1 MGSMGQC
8 ERSPSTRLIRIR
20 RRWSATRWKHSMA
33 SWCDHMQARAPKSNR
48 CAVLTTEP
56 DCARLQDI
64 LVNNAGI
71 NIPKRSLQDI
81 SIEDWRQVIDIN
93 INGAFH
99 LIHAVLPCMR
109 AQQDGLIVNIT
120 SIAGKRTISK
130 LAGSSYCASK
140 FAMNSLGEA
149 INVEEYENGECDA
162 KAGLAGMFLLWSACQ
177 VFAART
183 SAPVRSSQKSLTSV
197 PTRRRQKR
205 EPRCCS
211 PRISALRC

>member
-1 MGSMGQC
+1 VRG
-8 ERSPSTRLIRIR
+8 
-20 RRWSATRWKHSMA
+20 
-33 SWCDHMQARAPKSNR
+33 
-48 CAVLTTEP
+48 
-56 DCARLQDI
+56 RLQDI

-93 INGAFH
+93 INGTFH

-183 SAPVRSSQKSLTSV
+183 SAPVRSSQKSSTSV
-197 PTRRRQKR
+197 PTRPRQRR